1 MRLVIYIIRRTNMI
15 YNDFQGTKL
24 SALGMGNMRLPVLD
38 GNDSCID
45 VEAAKQM
52 LSVCMESGI
61 NYYDTAYG
69 YHGGHSEPVVGELMK
84 AYPKDS
90 FFLAS
95 KFPGYDPSYWA
106 KVREIFEEQLQ
117 KCQVEYFDFYLFHN
131 VCEMNVDAYLDPKY
145 GIYDYLM
152 EQKRNGRIR
161 HLGFST
167 HGDIACMTKFLEA
180 YGKDMEFCQI
190 ELNYFDYKFQNAK
203 GKLDLLK
210 KWNIP
215 VWVMEPVRGGQLASL
230 TEDAEAKLKA
240 ARPEE
245 DVPAW
250 AFRFLQSL
258 PDVTVTLSGMS
269 NMEQLKANIRTYE
282 EKKPLTEEEMK
293 LILSIADEMI
303 ARTTVPCTGCH
314 YCVTK
319 CPKKL
324 DIPFLLKLYNEAMVA
339 GSGDFIA
346 PMALS
351 ALDADKQPE
360 CCIRCHSCEKVCPQT
375 IHISEEL
382 AKFAKIMGR

>member
-1 MRLVIYIIRRTNMI
+1 MI
-15 YNDFQGTKL
+15 YKDFQGMKL

-45 VEAAKQM
+45 VETAKQM
-52 LSVCMESGI
+52 IACCMEAGI

-69 YHGGHSEPVVGELMK
+69 YHGGQSELVVGELMK
-84 AYPKDS
+84 AYPRDS
-90 FFLAS
+90 FYIAS
-95 KFPGYDPSYWA
+95 KFPGYDASNWS
-106 KVREIFEEQLQ
+106 KVNKIFEEQLK

-131 VCEMNVDAYLDPKY
+131 VCEMNVDAYLNPKY
-145 GIYDYLM
+145 GIHDYLM
-152 EQKRNGRIR
+152 EQKKNGRIR

-167 HGDIACMTKFLEA
+167 HGDIDCMNKFLDA

-210 KWNIP
+210 KWNLP

-230 TEDAEAKLKA
+230 PEDAEARLKE
-240 ARPEE
+240 ARPDES
-245 DVPAW
+245 VPAW

-258 PDVTVTLSGMS
+258 PSVTMTLSGMS
-269 NMEQLKANIRTYE
+269 NLEQVKANIRTYE
-282 EKKPLTEEEMK
+282 ENKPLNEEEFK
-293 LILSIADEMI
+293 LLLDIADEMI

-314 YCVTK
+314 YCVSK
-319 CPKKL
+319 CPMKL

-351 ALDADKQPE
+351 SLDADKQPE
-360 CCIRCHSCEKVCPQT
+360 CCISCHSCEKVCPQT
-375 IHISEEL
+375 IHIPEEL
-382 AKFAKIMGR
+382 AKFAKRMGR

>member
-1 MRLVIYIIRRTNMI
+1 MI
-15 YNDFQGTKL
+15 YNEFQGMKL
-24 SALGMGNMRLPVLD
+24 SALGMGNMRLPVVD

-45 VEAAKQM
+45 VETAKQM
-52 LSVCMESGI
+52 LAVCMESGI

-69 YHGGHSEPVVGELMK
+69 YHGGQSELVVGELMK
-84 AYPKDS
+84 AYPRDS
-90 FFLAS
+90 FYLAS
-95 KFPGYDPSYWA
+95 KFPGYDASNWA
-106 KVREIFEEQLQ
+106 KVSEIFEEQLK

-152 EQKRNGRIR
+152 EQKKNGRIR

-190 ELNYFDYKFQNAK
+190 ELNYFDYKFQDAK
-203 GKLDLLK
+203 GKLDLLE

-240 ARPEE
+240 ARPDEGI
-245 DVPAW
+245 PAW
-250 AFRFLQSL
+250 AFRFLQSF
-258 PDVTVTLSGMS
+258 PNVAVTLSGMS
-269 NMEQLKANIRTYE
+269 NMVQLQENIKTYE
-282 EKKPLTEEEMK
+282 ESKPLSEEEMK
-293 LILSIADEMI
+293 LLLGIADEMV
-303 ARTTVPCTGCH
+303 AKTTVPCTGCH

-339 GSGDFIA
+339 GAGDFIA

-351 ALDADKQPE
+351 SLDDDKQPE
-360 CCIRCHSCEKVCPQT
+360 CCINCHSCEKVCPQT
-375 IHISEEL
+375 IHIPEEL
-382 AKFAKIMGR
+382 AKFAKKMGR

>member
-1 MRLVIYIIRRTNMI
+1 MI
-15 YNDFQGTKL
+15 YNEFQSMKL
-24 SALGMGNMRLPVLD
+24 SALGMGNMRLPVVD

-45 VEAAKQM
+45 VETAKQM
-52 LSVCMESGI
+52 LAICMEFGI

-69 YHGGHSEPVVGELMK
+69 YHGGQSELVVGELMK
-84 AYPKDS
+84 AYPRDS
-90 FFLAS
+90 FYLAS
-95 KFPGYDPSYWA
+95 KFPGYDASNWA
-106 KVREIFEEQLQ
+106 KVSEIFEEQMK

-152 EQKRNGRIR
+152 EQKKNGRIR
-161 HLGFST
+161 HLGFSA

-190 ELNYFDYKFQNAK
+190 ELNYFDYKFQDAK
-203 GKLDLLK
+203 GKLALLE

-230 TEDAEAKLKA
+230 TEDAETRLKA
-240 ARPEE
+240 ARPDESI
-245 DVPAW
+245 PAW
-250 AFRFLQSL
+250 AFRFLQSFSN
-258 PDVTVTLSGMS
+258 VTMTLSGMS
-269 NMEQLKANIRTYE
+269 NIEQLQANIKTYE
-282 EKKPLTEEEMK
+282 ESKPLNEEEMK
-293 LILSIADEMI
+293 LLLGIADEMI
-303 ARTTVPCTGCH
+303 AGTTVPCTGCH

-346 PMALS
+346 PMALAS
-351 ALDADKQPE
+351 LDADKQPE
-360 CCIRCHSCEKVCPQT
+360 CCINCHSCEKVCPQT
-375 IHISEEL
+375 IHIPEEL
-382 AKFAKIMGR
+382 AKFAKKMGR

>member
-1 MRLVIYIIRRTNMI
+1 MI
-15 YNDFQGTKL
+15 YNQFQDMKL
-24 SALGMGNMRLPVLD
+24 SALGMGNMRLPVVD

-45 VEAAKQM
+45 VGTTKQM
-52 LSVCMESGI
+52 LAACMKSGI

-69 YHGGHSEPVVGELMK
+69 YHGGQSELVVGELMK
-84 AYPKDS
+84 AYQRDS
-90 FFLAS
+90 FYLAS
-95 KFPGYDPSYWA
+95 KFPGYDASNWS
-106 KVREIFEEQLQ
+106 KVSEIFEEQLK

-152 EQKRNGRIR
+152 EQKKNGRIR

-190 ELNYFDYKFQNAK
+190 ELNYFDYKFQDAK
-203 GKLDLLK
+203 GKLALLE

-230 TEDAEAKLKA
+230 TEDAEARLKA

-245 DVPAW
+245 DIPAW

-258 PDVTVTLSGMS
+258 PNVTMTLSGMS
-269 NMEQLKANIRTYE
+269 NMEQLQANIKTYE
-282 EKKPLTEEEMK
+282 ENKPLNEEEMK
-293 LILSIADEMI
+293 LILDIADEMI

-339 GSGDFIA
+339 GSGNFIA

-351 ALDADKQPE
+351 SLDADKQPE
-360 CCIRCHSCEKVCPQT
+360 CCINCHSCEKVCPQT
-375 IHISEEL
+375 IHIPEEL
-382 AKFAKIMGR
+382 AKFAKKMGR